1 MNRTLTIALLGGLG
15 LAAGCAGR
23 PSLVPNSDPNL
34 RRTSAQFAADA
45 ARRHPYKADA
55 PRGGAAMGRAEYNL
69 LMGTLQVL
77 NYSDE
82 GWDNVE
88 IWGNRKYVC
97 WLPKVERASSAS
109 RRSISRCFTTTPA
122 ITSGPTAVRRRLSR
136 SSCTRMVRCTRLIPT
151 FRIGRRPLLQ
161 PSN

>member
-1 MNRTLTIALLGGLG
+1 MKKSLTIALLAGLG

-69 LMGTLQVL
+69 MMGTLQVL

-82 GWDNVE
+82 DWDNVE
-88 IWGNRKYVC
+88 IWVNRKYVC
-97 WLPKVERASSAS
+97 WMPKIEKGKQRVKTINFQMLYDDAGNYFWTNGGKTPVEQVELYKNGKMY
-109 RRSISRCFTTTPA
+109 SIDTY
-122 ITSGPTAVRRRLSR
+122 
-136 SSCTRMVRCTRLIPT
+136 
-151 FRIGRRPLLQ
+151 LQ
-161 PSN
+161 DW

>member
-1 MNRTLTIALLGGLG
+1 MNRILTIALLGGLA

-82 GWDNVE
+82 DWDNVE
-88 IWGNRKYVC
+88 IWVNRKYVC
-97 WLPKVERASSAS
+97 WLPKIEKGKQRVKTINFQMLYDDAGNYFWTNGGKTPVEQVELYKNGKMY
-109 RRSISRCFTTTPA
+109 SIDTY
-122 ITSGPTAVRRRLSR
+122 
-136 SSCTRMVRCTRLIPT
+136 
-151 FRIGRRPLLQ
+151 LQ
-161 PSN
+161 DW

>member
-1 MNRTLTIALLGGLG
+1 MTRSLTIALLSGLG

-82 GWDNVE
+82 DWDNVE
-88 IWGNRKYVC
+88 IWVNRKYVC
-97 WLPKVERASSAS
+97 WLPKIEKGKQRVKTINFQMLYDDAGNYFWTNGGKTPVEQVELYKNGKMY
-109 RRSISRCFTTTPA
+109 SIDTY
-122 ITSGPTAVRRRLSR
+122 
-136 SSCTRMVRCTRLIPT
+136 
-151 FRIGRRPLLQ
+151 LQ
-161 PSN
+161 DW

>member
-1 MNRTLTIALLGGLG
+1 MTRSLTIALLGGLG

-82 GWDNVE
+82 DWDNVE
-88 IWGNRKYVC
+88 IWVNRKYVC
-97 WLPKVERASSAS
+97 WLPKIEKGKQRVKTINFQMLYDDAGNYFWTNGGKTPVEQVELYKNGKMY
-109 RRSISRCFTTTPA
+109 SIDTY
-122 ITSGPTAVRRRLSR
+122 
-136 SSCTRMVRCTRLIPT
+136 
-151 FRIGRRPLLQ
+151 LQ
-161 PSN
+161 DW

>member
-1 MNRTLTIALLGGLG
+1 MKKSLTIALLGGLG

-82 GWDNVE
+82 DWDNVE
-88 IWGNRKYVC
+88 IWVNRKYVC
-97 WLPKVERASSAS
+97 WLPKIEKGKQRVKTINFQMLYDDAGNYFWTNGGKTPVEQVELYKNGKMY
-109 RRSISRCFTTTPA
+109 SIDTY
-122 ITSGPTAVRRRLSR
+122 
-136 SSCTRMVRCTRLIPT
+136 
-151 FRIGRRPLLQ
+151 LQ
-161 PSN
+161 DW

>member
-1 MNRTLTIALLGGLG
+1 MNRSLTIALLGGLG

-82 GWDNVE
+82 DWDNVE
-88 IWGNRKYVC
+88 IWVNRKYVC
-97 WLPKVERASSAS
+97 WLPKIEKGKQRVKTINFQMLYDDAGNYFWTNGGKTPVEQVELYKNGKMY
-109 RRSISRCFTTTPA
+109 SIDTY
-122 ITSGPTAVRRRLSR
+122 
-136 SSCTRMVRCTRLIPT
+136 
-151 FRIGRRPLLQ
+151 LQ
-161 PSN
+161 DW

>member
-1 MNRTLTIALLGGLG
+1 MNRSLTIALLGGLG

-45 ARRHPYKADA
+45 ARRHPYTADA

-82 GWDNVE
+82 DWDNVE
-88 IWGNRKYVC
+88 IWVNRKYVC
-97 WLPKVERASSAS
+97 WLPKIEKGKQRVKTINFQMLYDDAGNYFWTNGGKTPVEQVELYKNGKMY
-109 RRSISRCFTTTPA
+109 SIDTY
-122 ITSGPTAVRRRLSR
+122 
-136 SSCTRMVRCTRLIPT
+136 
-151 FRIGRRPLLQ
+151 LQ
-161 PSN
+161 DW

>member
-1 MNRTLTIALLGGLG
+1 MKKSLTIALLGGLG

-55 PRGGAAMGRAEYNL
+55 PRGGVAMGRAEYNL

-82 GWDNVE
+82 DWDNVE
-88 IWGNRKYVC
+88 IWVNRKYVC
-97 WLPKVERASSAS
+97 WLPKIEKGKQRVKTINFQMLYDDAGNYFWTNGGKTPVEQVELYKNGKMY
-109 RRSISRCFTTTPA
+109 SIDTY
-122 ITSGPTAVRRRLSR
+122 
-136 SSCTRMVRCTRLIPT
+136 
-151 FRIGRRPLLQ
+151 LQ
-161 PSN
+161 DW

>member
-1 MNRTLTIALLGGLG
+1 MNKSLTIALLGGLG

-82 GWDNVE
+82 DWDNVE
-88 IWGNRKYVC
+88 IWVNRKYVC
-97 WLPKVERASSAS
+97 WLPKIEKGKQRVKTINFQMLYDDAGNYFWTNGGKTPVEQVELYKNGKMY
-109 RRSISRCFTTTPA
+109 SIDTY
-122 ITSGPTAVRRRLSR
+122 
-136 SSCTRMVRCTRLIPT
+136 
-151 FRIGRRPLLQ
+151 LQ
-161 PSN
+161 DW

>member
-1 MNRTLTIALLGGLG
+1 MKKSLTIALLGGLG
-15 LAAGCAGR
+15 WAAGCAGR

-82 GWDNVE
+82 DWDNVE
-88 IWGNRKYVC
+88 IWVNRKYVC
-97 WLPKVERASSAS
+97 WLPKIEKGKQRVKTINFQMLYDDAGNYFWTNGGKTPVEQVELYKNGKMY
-109 RRSISRCFTTTPA
+109 SIDTY
-122 ITSGPTAVRRRLSR
+122 
-136 SSCTRMVRCTRLIPT
+136 
-151 FRIGRRPLLQ
+151 LQ
-161 PSN
+161 DW

>member
-1 MNRTLTIALLGGLG
+1 MNKSLAIALLGGLG

-69 LMGTLQVL
+69 LLGTLQVL

-82 GWDNVE
+82 DWDNVE
-88 IWGNRKYVC
+88 IWVNRKYVC
-97 WLPKVERASSAS
+97 WLPKIEKGKQRVKTINFQMLYDDAGNYFWTNGGKTPVEQVELYKNGKMY
-109 RRSISRCFTTTPA
+109 SIDTY
-122 ITSGPTAVRRRLSR
+122 
-136 SSCTRMVRCTRLIPT
+136 
-151 FRIGRRPLLQ
+151 LQ
-161 PSN
+161 DW